1 MRIEKF
7 PLFSRLAATVFVSF
21 SLAVTPV
28 QASEVAGE
36 AVNVQPNA
44 SLKNPE
50 GRVTLQVGMDV
61 KMGDLIKTNRRG
73 EAQLIFTDETKLVV
87 GPNSSLVVES
97 YLLRGNNRA
106 NNFTVKT
113 LSGTF
118 RMISGKSQ
126 KSAYKIKTPTATIG
140 IRGTT
145 FDMAVRRRNTEI
157 FMYSGAAQVCTDSR
171 NGTLCANIEPSC
183 SVARATRNRGV
194 QTLDDED
201 DVIESVSRGFPYLG
215 NDGRFPAGFQ
225 ARAAGCSDETISRLS
240 RRARARAI
248 DRAESVNDRGT
259 RETGDGKGP
268 EPSEP
273 SERPERPER
282 SEPPDDDDDDYP
294 YEPDLR

>member
-1 MRIEKF
+1 MCIEKF
-7 PLFSRLAATVFVSF
+7 SLFSRLAAAAFVSF
-21 SLAVTPV
+21 SLAVPQV

-97 YLLRGNNRA
+97 YLLRASNRA
-106 NNFTVKT
+106 NNFTVKA

-118 RMISGKSQ
+118 RMVSGKSQ

-145 FDMAVRRRNTEI
+145 FDMAVRRGNTEV
-157 FMYSGAAQVCTDSR
+157 FMYSGSAEVCTDSV
-171 NGTLCANIEPSC
+171 NGTLCAVIEPSC
-183 SVARATRNRGV
+183 GVARAVRNRGV
-194 QTLDDED
+194 RTLDDED

-215 NDGRFPAGFQ
+215 NDSRFPEGFR
-225 ARAAGCSDETISRLS
+225 ARATGCNDETVSRVS
-240 RRARARAI
+240 RRARARSI
-248 DRAESVNDRGT
+248 DRAERTNNRGT
-259 RETGDGKGP
+259 RDSGDGRGTEAP
-268 EPSEP
+268 EPPGPAEA
-273 SERPERPER
+273 PEEDDDT
-282 SEPPDDDDDDYP
+282 PPDP
-294 YEPDLR
+294 NQ